1 MVQCD
6 TALVKLPQHIGGN
19 HSGKLRKSDI
29 KMFLSKGGNSG
40 IHSCIK

>member
-19 HSGKLRKSDI
+19 HSGKLRKSEI
-29 KMFLSKGGNSG
+29 KMVFPKGANSD